1 MNGKPQGKGDASSA
15 AQSPLRNDALRRT
28 ATPLTLDVA
37 AKAKTKG
44 NAAYFATACDLAYL
58 PEPEARP
65 RLQEL
70 LGLDAK
76 LVSVDNSQ
84 CYVCSSPTAIVC
96 AFRGSECPNTLDGF
110 KDWLLTNARNFL
122 VLPEGRAG
130 TDFAAAGVGAR
141 FHRGFVEAL
150 GELWDSFFKAVDA
163 EFSKKERP
171 VFVTGHSL
179 GGGMAVLAAWRLQ
192 RQMIPVQQVYTF
204 GAPMVGNAAAAE
216 AFAKEFPGR
225 IFRFVDY
232 RDLVPKLPTVS
243 LLTNEYGH
251 CLTEVLL
258 GDEAAAEAASGV
270 LGSLAS
276 KTTDQVLSLT
286 IMDELWGHLQ
296 SGISAHLMGS
306 YLKQIDGQA

>member
-1 MNGKPQGKGDASSA
+1 M
-15 AQSPLRNDALRRT
+15 PLA
-28 ATPLTLDVA
+28 LDVA
-37 AKAKTKG
+37 ATAKTKG
-44 NAAYFATACDLAYL
+44 NATYFATACDLAYF
-58 PEPEARP
+58 PESEGVPKFKEV
-65 RLQEL
+65 

-76 LVSVDNSQ
+76 LVSVDNTQ
-84 CYVCSSPTAIVC
+84 CYVGGSPTAIVC
-96 AFRGSECPNTLDGF
+96 AFRGSECPNSLDGF

-150 GELWDSFFKAVDA
+150 GEIWDPFFKAVDA
-163 EFSKKERP
+163 EFSRQERP

-179 GGGMAVLAAWRLQ
+179 GGGLAVLAAWRLQ

-204 GAPMVGNAAAAE
+204 GSPMTGNAAAAD
-216 AFAKEFPGR
+216 ALAKEFPNR

-243 LLTNEYGH
+243 LLSNEYGH

-258 GDEAAAEAASGV
+258 GDESAAGAAKGT
-270 LGSLAS
+270 LGTLAG
-276 KTTDQVLSLT
+276 KATDQVLSVT
-286 IMDELWGHLQ
+286 IIDEIWGHLQ
-296 SGISAHLMGS
+296 SGISSHLMGS